1 MCVLCLCVCAC
12 LTGHDFWFLKQCF
25 TECLP
30 TLLLWFDYKMSDRI
44 TGCGKLSS
52 QLLLLFSEVLESSR
66 VWNLTVG
73 SGLLGIN
80 LGSMPCTRLS
90 FVCYE
95 ESRLW
100 HMLLWPHAMPHSWPR
115 VSRCKD
121 PHWNLW
127 NYESKSALFSLSHL
141 CWYFITVSETDWCFS
156 ISRFNCL

>member
-121 PHWNLW
+121 HTLKSLKLW
-127 NYESKSALFSLSHL
+127 VKISPFFLKPFVLVFYH
-141 CWYFITVSETDWCFS
+141 SEWDWLMF
-156 ISRFNCL
+156 FYQ